1 MHSTRGMALTRIG
14 KLAVFF
20 GVLIA
25 ITQAITM
32 TEVARVESD
41 EGRDLG
47 TQLDMGLSATLFAV
61 VSIILLAMIGQA
73 ICRGVK
79 STPDSRR
86 FCAGAKMLFGGITIA
101 GVRISPDVWGLV
113 DGAFVA

>member
-20 GVLIA
+20 AVLIV

-32 TEVARVESD
+32 VEVARVERE
-41 EGRDLG
+41 EGQDIG
-47 TQLDMGLSATLFAV
+47 TQLDMGLSATLFTIVA
-61 VSIILLAMIGQA
+61 IILIAMICQA
-73 ICRGVK
+73 ICRGVT

-86 FCAGAKMLFGGITIA
+86 FCAGAAMLFGGITIG

-113 DGAFVA
+113 DGAFA